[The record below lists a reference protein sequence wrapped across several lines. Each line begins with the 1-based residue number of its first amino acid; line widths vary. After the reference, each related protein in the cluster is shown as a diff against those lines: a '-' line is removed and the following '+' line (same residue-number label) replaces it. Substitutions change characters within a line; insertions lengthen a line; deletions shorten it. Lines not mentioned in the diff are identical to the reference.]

1 MAILAVG
8 GEADC
13 WYPVSGQAFNF
24 ESAVGRYEATASR
37 HAMKIVAAVSEIEMN
52 FPANIT
58 TGWIHM
64 YIYQEAIGDVVTDFI
79 QIKTKAGLP
88 AFRIG
93 IDATGLWSIYKY
105 SGAAW
110 TSALGTTVAP
120 VAINSLATID
130 ILLTVGVSGT
140 FKIFKDGVAVITFIG
155 DTTIDNTNFGR
166 LHIKGQPTSTKAIN
180 VSQVVIADESTLGF
194 KLITQTPTSAGATSG
209 WTGDYTM
216 IDDTT
221 YDINDF
227 IETNVTN
234 AISTFGTS
242 NINAAYSTYNVKAV
256 TVAMQSSNDA
266 GSAVSDLQAAV
277 RVGASN
283 FFSANLGLT
292 KDGSNYPV
300 QGTFNLNP
308 ATAAVWTQAEV
319 NAAEA
324 GVKTV

>member
-1 MAILAVG
+1 
-8 GEADC
+8 
-13 WYPVSGQAFNF
+13 
-24 ESAVGRYEATASR
+24 
-37 HAMKIVAAVSEIEMN
+37 
-52 FPANIT
+52 
-58 TGWIHM
+58 M
-64 YIYQEAIGDVVTDFI
+64 YLYQEAIGDVVADFI

-93 IDATGLWSIYKY
+93 IDAAGLWSLYKY

-110 TSALGTTVAP
+110 SAALGTTVAP
-120 VAINSLATID
+120 VAINSLVTID
-130 ILLTVGVSGT
+130 ILITVGVAGT
-140 FKIFKDGVAVITFIG
+140 FKLFKDGIAVITFTG

-166 LHIKGQPTSTKAIN
+166 LHIKGQPTSTKALD

-194 KLITQTPTSAGATSG
+194 KLITQTPTSAGATSA
-209 WTGDYTM
+209 WTGDYTL

-221 YDINDF
+221 YDINDY
-227 IETNVTN
+227 IETNVVAN
-234 AISTFGTS
+234 ISTFGTS

-256 TVAMQSSNDA
+256 TVAMQASNDA
-266 GSAVSDLQAAV
+266 GSAVSDIQAAV

-300 QGTFNLNP
+300 QGTFNTNP

-324 GVKTV
+324 GVKSV